1 MLLGVEM
8 WQRFF
13 LFFYYLNIALVKV
26 KLERMNAVFLSFRAL
41 FIKLEDSL
49 NLN

>member
-8 WQRFF
+8 WLR
-13 LFFYYLNIALVKV
+13 FFYYLNIALVKV
-26 KLERMNAVFLSFRAL
+26 KLERIIAVFLSFRAL